1 MFIISLISLLKPPHR
16 NLFSANDNIYNL
28 GFGSLHMGFSLIK
41 VIKTPNLLKR
51 INLVSINLYLRATNS
66 NNREKIPLNKEHLFV
81 YNKEQTFFIKE
92 LVQWIM
98 GSYQTESLFA

>member
-1 MFIISLISLLKPPHR
+1 
-16 NLFSANDNIYNL
+16 
-28 GFGSLHMGFSLIK
+28 
-41 VIKTPNLLKR
+41 
-51 INLVSINLYLRATNS
+51 
-66 NNREKIPLNKEHLFV
+66 LFV